1 LAPRQPGSALKPFT
15 YALAF
20 DGGYSPASVL
30 PDVPSHFP
38 TADPGVVYT
47 PRNYDGRYRGPLRA
61 RLALAG
67 SENVPAVAVAAD
79 VGIPSLLR
87 LLRRAGL
94 TTFEKTA
101 AYYGL
106 GATLGDA
113 EVPLGEL
120 VAAYS
125 MFARGGVWMRPHA
138 LVNRSP
144 HGADA

>member
-1 LAPRQPGSALKPFT
+1 M
-15 YALAF
+15 
-20 DGGYSPASVL
+20 
-30 PDVPSHFP
+30 
-38 TADPGVVYT
+38 

-67 SENVPAVAVAAD
+67 SENVPAVAVAAE
-79 VGIPSLLR
+79 VGVPTLLR

-113 EVPLGEL
+113 EVTLTEL
-120 VAAYS
+120 VAAYAAL
-125 MFARGGVWMRPHA
+125 ARGGKAVA
-138 LVNRSP
+138 P
-144 HGADA
+144 HGVATRMDDEAAQIVSERAALATVRG